1 MRKISAFLVVG
12 MLGLVTV
19 SGIVACAKENI
30 PKENEAQP
38 RDIKPPILEIC
49 MRKYY
54 NINSPAILTRIVLRN
69 PNPFTIW
76 VSQMDPRKNSLDIRI
91 TLPNGTVIYCLAES
105 THMIPIP
112 VPILPYSTYFLVIN
126 LKAPVFGWWVDQPG
140 GKEWIYDW
148 SLKGKYTIWVWY
160 RSFGTSEFE
169 TGWRG
174 ELEAEREFFIWGNK
188 TEKEESF
195 QEKEGKTNK
204 IEKSPETTKQSLSTF
219 TKVLQKLFRSTNRN
233 RFAFPPT
240 AKLFS
245 RILGYQL
252 KKLLYS

>member
-1 MRKISAFLVVG
+1 MRKISAVLVVG

-30 PKENEAQP
+30 SKENEIQP
-38 RDIKPPILEIC
+38 RDIKPPILEIR
-49 MRKYY
+49 MREYY

-76 VSQMDPRKNSLDIRI
+76 VSQMDPRKNTLDIRI
-91 TLPNGTVIYCLAES
+91 TLPNGSVIRCLLES
-105 THMIPIP
+105 THMLPLT
-112 VPILPYSTYFLVIN
+112 VPILPYSIYFVVLD
-126 LKAPVFGWWVDQPG
+126 LKTLVFGWGNPY
-140 GKEWIYDW
+140 GKKRIYNW
-148 SLKGKYTIWVWY
+148 SLKGKYTIWVKY
-160 RSFGTSEFE
+160 RSIVNNDEFE

-174 ELEAEREFFIWGNK
+174 ELEAEMEFFIWGNK
-188 TEKEESF
+188 TEEKEPF
-195 QEKEGKTNK
+195 QEKGGKTNK